1 MNGNYKPEQGIQAV
15 SDLINSYAAA
25 LSLTFNKQTSKQV
38 NKHVINDESS
48 LEW

>member
-25 LSLTFNKQTSKQV
+25 LSLTYNKQTNKQTSEQTC
-38 NKHVINDESS
+38 D
-48 LEW
+48 